1 MILIVGLGN
10 PEIKYKNTR
19 HNVGFLVLEHLLQK
33 LTTVEKSVWEENRK
47 FNTEIAKIGTELV
60 LAKPLSFMNA
70 SGEVVV
76 KLMNFYKIPPF
87 GLYLVHDDVDLPLG
101 KLKITIDRGS
111 AGHKGV
117 ESVMKSLGSQN
128 FVRIRVG
135 VGKDRKVTT
144 DRFVLKPFM
153 LWEKGQLS
161 HAVKKAVEVIEVILN
176 EGVEKAA
183 NKFNQ

>member
-10 PEIKYKNTR
+10 PGIKYKNTR

-33 LTTVEKSVWEENRK
+33 LTTVEKSIWEENKK
-47 FNTEIAKIGTELV
+47 FNAEIAKVKDDLI
-60 LAKPLSFMNA
+60 LAKPLSFMNS
-70 SGEVVV
+70 SGEVVSQ
-76 KLMNFYKIPPF
+76 LLSFYKIPPF
-87 GLYLVHDDVDLPLG
+87 GLYLVHDVVDLPLG
-101 KLKITIDRGS
+101 KLKITVDHGS

-117 ESVMKSLGSQN
+117 ESIMEKLGSQN

-144 DRFVLKPFM
+144 DRFVLMPFM

-161 HAVKKAVEVIEVILN
+161 HAVKKAVEAIEMILK